1 MKFYAKKRRKKE
13 TYSISAFHHKGP
25 LLSTLVKLENELK
38 CAEKEDPELLLF
50 DVYKLLNLTLLIF

>member
-1 MKFYAKKRRKKE
+1 MKFYAKKRRKKRP
-13 TYSISAFHHKGP
+13 TQYQHFTIKGL